1 MPNNT
6 TTRNSYWYKTHLD
19 EAKDQ
24 GDYMKAAELIDEYKG
39 TIEDR
44 EIRNQL
50 SIQAGQLRSAYHKE
64 QALLD
69 NVADPLARK
78 AYYFKKAIETNTVP
92 LDVRQNSDNANYH
105 NEYWDEYNAAIT
117 AFGSDGDKTAATVN
131 FKFDNKNYYKD
142 FLDATKLTT
151 QELSPT
157 YYADGTVSID
167 VAKSNSNLFFKVL
180 DGVNTLDDIAYVQRN
195 GFFED
200 MGTGLLNTYARPAT
214 RALRNLKNSD
224 TLGDYFSTVLKGL
237 GDAVSLGFG
246 SRTFRDT
253 FVDITGYDEGNNPI
267 TSFSNEP
274 GVFGW
279 TRPDKGV
286 GTEALTIYY
295 DALRKVQEIERY
307 SQENTYDIIALDFTT
322 PAQAEALKRLNNGLM
337 SEDDYKKWTNTEQ
350 DIINTALLGTPFSK
364 ADVFTDDGESD
375 NLYMVSDE
383 DKKALNRIF
392 IDALRDGRV
401 DTKAAIMGGD
411 IGIMCNILEKSSDK
425 GSITD
430 DEDSSFRG
438 RKIFIKNM
446 PNNLQ
451 NLLNES
457 FNANSQYKA
466 IKEYSQLT
474 AWGYEY
480 ETRNGDRISNVDN
493 TGGWYREKDADQP
506 VFKTRDE
513 IHKLLNE
520 DFAMNDIILGLNID
534 IAKTSNSNKLGFSY
548 QNNTDAMAARAAIA
562 LAKENGYIEGTTDYI
577 TTVKRLYDEILK
589 GIDYTGPQGLT
600 LHTNT
605 INR

>member
-1 MPNNT
+1 MADNNT
-6 TTRNSYWYKTHLD
+6 TTINSQSFLTNLNK
-19 EAKDQ
+19 AKDQ
-24 GDYMKAAELIDEYKG
+24 GDYMEAARLIDEYKG

-50 SIQAGQLRSAYHKE
+50 SIKAGQLRSAYYKE
-64 QALLD
+64 QALFSNMD
-69 NVADPLARK
+69 DPSAAK
-78 AYYFKKAIETNTVP
+78 AYYFKKAIETNTIP
-92 LDVRQNSDNANYH
+92 LDVRQNSDDHNYH
-105 NEYWDEYNAAIT
+105 NEYWDEYNAAIN
-117 AFGSDGDKTAATVN
+117 AFGSDGDKTATTVK

-142 FLDATKLTT
+142 FLDATKLTS

-157 YYADGTVSID
+157 YNPDGTVSIN

-180 DGVNTLDDIAYVQRN
+180 DGVNTLDDLAYIQRH
-195 GFFED
+195 GYFED
-200 MGTGLLNTYARPAT
+200 LGTGLLDLVTRPAT
-214 RALRNLKNSD
+214 RAYRNFKNSE
-224 TLGDYFSTVLKGL
+224 TFGDYVSSTWKA
-237 GDAVSLGFG
+237 AVDYLSGG
-246 SRTFRDT
+246 SSSRIFRDT
-253 FVDITGYDEGNNPI
+253 FVDITGYDAENNPI

-274 GVFGW
+274 GALSWV
-279 TRPDKGV
+279 TSDGV
-286 GTEALTIYY
+286 GTKALTTYY
-295 DALRKVQEIERY
+295 NALHKVQDMERY
-307 SQENTYDIIALDFTT
+307 SQENTYDIVTLDFTT
-322 PAQAEALKRLNNGLM
+322 PAQAEALQRLNNGLM
-337 SEDDYKKWTNTEQ
+337 SEDDYKKWTSTEQ
-350 DIINTALLGTPFSK
+350 DVINTALLGTPFSK

-383 DKKALNRIF
+383 DKKDLNRIF
-392 IDALRDGRV
+392 IDALRDDRV
-401 DTKAAIMGGD
+401 ETRAAIMGGD
-411 IGIMCNILEKSSDK
+411 IGIMCDILEKSLDK
-425 GSITD
+425 GSITGE
-430 DEDSSFRG
+430 EDSSFRG

-493 TGGWYREKDADQP
+493 TGGWYREKDADQA

-513 IHKLLNE
+513 INRILNE
-520 DFAMNDIILGLNID
+520 DFAMNDIVSGLNLQ
-534 IAKTSNSNKLGFSY
+534 IARISNSNKLGFSY
-548 QNNTDAMAARAAIA
+548 QNNTDTMAARAAIA